1 MKSKNELI
9 ESMKKYR
16 ITITSALFLT
26 IILLSIIQAI
36 VSNRLTTSGIILG
49 KIEDE
54 IRYYKTENAS
64 LAEEYFLV
72 SSLNNI
78 SSRAAVL
85 GFVKEKSPLVLT
97 KSDLV
102 LTPLSGAVRQ

>member
-1 MKSKNELI
+1 
-9 ESMKKYR
+9 MKKYK
-16 ITITSALFLT
+16 ITITSALFL
-26 IILLSIIQAI
+26 IIVILSIIQAV
-36 VSNRLTTSGIILG
+36 VSNRLSTSGITLG

-54 IRYYKTENAS
+54 IRYYKTENTS

-72 SSLNNI
+72 TSLNNI

-97 KSDLV
+97 TSDV
-102 LTPLSGAVRQ
+102 VAVKQ